1 MQRVAEPTL
10 AIGVPQIAAGCHGL
24 QLELQTFLPPLRP
37 QPPPIPLQGP
47 DATPPLLQAA
57 RAGDAAAVEASLQA
71 GSDANQRG
79 SEGETALHWAADRG
93 HEAVLSL
100 LLRHGA
106 DVNAADSDGLTALHY
121 AALAEQ
127 RGAAELL
134 AAAPGVQL
142 GLCSADGDT
151 AADVAPA
158 GWSFLQPGQ

>member
-1 MQRVAEPTL
+1 M
-10 AIGVPQIAAGCHGL
+10 
-24 QLELQTFLPPLRP
+24 
-37 QPPPIPLQGP
+37 QGP

-57 RAGDAAAVEASLQA
+57 RAGDAAAVEALLQTS
-71 GSDANQRG
+71 SDANQRG

-106 DVNAADSDGLTALHY
+106 DVNATDSDGLAPLHY

-134 AAAPGVQL
+134 AAAPGVRL
-142 GLCSADGDT
+142 GLRSADGDT

-158 GWSFLQPGQ
+158 GWSFLQPGGE